1 MPHLPASQALA
12 RRLMSEGG
20 QSVADR
26 VRYGLRLCLVRP
38 PKEEQVR
45 TLVELY
51 EKELA
56 QYRDNET
63 DAKKLATE
71 PLGPLPENLSVA
83 EAAAWTSVANVLL
96 NLDGVLTKG

>member
-1 MPHLPASQALA
+1 
-12 RRLMSEGG
+12 MSEGG
-20 QSVADR
+20 QTVAHR
-26 VRYGLRLCLVRP
+26 VRYGLQLCLARP
-38 PKEEQVR
+38 PKDEQVK

-56 QYRDNET
+56 QYRDNEA

-71 PLGPLPENLSVA
+71 PIGPLPENLSAA